1 MNASF
6 PPLSTCTPPS
16 PPDLS
21 VLVSLPPVQKCVY
34 CRKRMKRE
42 VNGCCVQCSHG
53 RCSTSFHPTCAQA
66 AGVLM
71 HPNDWPCIVYITCHR
86 HRAPLIPEVTWH
98 RLVVMQGEA
107 EITHC
112 LACGLRRH
120 FDRLTPFFC
129 ANLKATMS
137 LNVLKHTDVCTAYNQ
152 LRYFPNFE
160 PSFFP
165 WFLSSRKK
173 TNGRSK
179 KKPSDI

>member
-1 MNASF
+1 MFCHFPRRDHVPVRVWVHFSF
-6 PPLSTCTPPS
+6 APADNLTSSSLSPWMLPFLPFLPALP

-53 RCSTSFHPTCAQA
+53 RCSTSFHPSCAQA

-107 EITHC
+107 ESTHC

-120 FDRLTPFFC
+120 FDRLTLFFLC
-129 ANLKATMS
+129 
-137 LNVLKHTDVCTAYNQ
+137 
-152 LRYFPNFE
+152 
-160 PSFFP
+160 
-165 WFLSSRKK
+165 
-173 TNGRSK
+173 
-179 KKPSDI
+179 